1 MRIDGKSP
9 APAWLRGL
17 DELEERVA
25 RLEELASKPAP
36 SKPAPSKPA
45 PKKAEPKKPAPK
57 KPAPKK
63 ASAKKK

>member
-36 SKPAPSKPA
+36 SKPAP
-45 PKKAEPKKPAPK
+45 KKAEPKKPAPK
-57 KPAPKK
+57 KPAPRK

>member
-36 SKPAPSKPA
+36 SKPAP
-45 PKKAEPKKPAPK
+45 KKAEPKKPAPK
-57 KPAPKK
+57 K
-63 ASAKKK
+63 

>member
-36 SKPAPSKPA
+36 SKPAP
-45 PKKAEPKKPAPK
+45 KKAEPKKPAPK